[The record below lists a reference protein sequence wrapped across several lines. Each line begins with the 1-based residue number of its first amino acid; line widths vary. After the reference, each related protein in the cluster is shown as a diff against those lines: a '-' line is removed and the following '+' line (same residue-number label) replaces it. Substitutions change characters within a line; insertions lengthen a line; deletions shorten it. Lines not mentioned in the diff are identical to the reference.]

1 MPDSLGDRIKKNYE
15 HRQRRYLTRRTP
27 VIVRVDGKA
36 FHTFTRGFDKP
47 FDLKL
52 IDAMVFGALQVF
64 GEAQGC
70 KLAYVQSDEVS
81 FVLTDYDNLQTDGWF
96 NYNQS
101 KIESITASCMT
112 MEFNR
117 AMRLCDR
124 PGTAMFDARAFNIP
138 EAEVANYFLWRAQ
151 DWHRN
156 SITMYAQSFFSHRE
170 LQGKSCADMHDMLH
184 DISKNWTTDLYD
196 CAKNG
201 TFIARL
207 DGEVIT
213 SETMPPKYGAI
224 SDLWDA
230 ARPKEFD

>member
-1 MPDSLGDRIKKNYE
+1 MPNNLGDRMKKHYE
-15 HRQRRYLTRRTP
+15 IRQRHYLTRRTP

-36 FHTFTRGFDKP
+36 FHTFTRGFEKP
-47 FDLKL
+47 FDLTL
-52 IDAMVFGALQVF
+52 IDAMVVAALQVF

-70 KLAYVQSDEVS
+70 KLAYIQSDEAS
-81 FVLTDYDNLQTDGWF
+81 FVLTDYDNLQTDWWF

-101 KIESITASCMT
+101 KIESISASCMT

-117 AMRLCDR
+117 AMRICSL

-156 SITMYAQSFFSHRE
+156 SITMYAQSFFSHKE
-170 LQGKSCADMHDMLH
+170 LHCKTCADMHEMLH
-184 DISKNWTTDLYD
+184 GIGKNWTHDLD
-196 CAKNG
+196 DDAKNG

-213 SETMPPKYGAI
+213 TETIPPKYGTI

-230 ARPKEFD
+230 ARPKEID

>member
-1 MPDSLGDRIKKNYE
+1 MPDSLGDRMKSNYE
-15 HRQRRYLTRRTP
+15 LRQRRYLTRRTP

-36 FHTFTRGFDKP
+36 FHTFTRGFEKP
-47 FDLKL
+47 FDQKL
-52 IDAMVFGALQVF
+52 IDAMMVAALQVF

-112 MEFNR
+112 MGFNQ

-156 SITMYAQSFFSHRE
+156 SITMYTQSFFSHQE
-170 LQGKSCADMHDMLH
+170 LQGKTCADMHEMLH
-184 DISKNWTTDLYD
+184 GIGKNWTTDLYD
-196 CAKNG
+196 FMKNG
-201 TFIARL
+201 IFIARL
-207 DGEVIT
+207 NGEVII
-213 SETMPPKYGAI
+213 SETILPKYGAI
-224 SDLWDA
+224 CDLWDA
-230 ARPKEFD
+230 ARPKEID